1 MVPAII
7 HTTSPSLPFGSSHSK
22 NLFFAPRKSEMK
34 NVCVC
39 IRVAPECRQK
49 CWNLEKFARDE
60 RREVSDVT
68 RLVISKSSNLAKWF
82 RGTWLGLTISVEGF
96 CPIWEI
102 VCTELCGGTRAHRLR
117 WTAFGLMGKDSRNL
131 LVLMRDLNIQFA
143 SNKIVAIGSDLMAI
157 RLRVWWGSSLEFV
170 LDLIVLCLIGN
181 IEFIK
186 NNLST
191 GFFKFQLELTF
202 IIQNCY
208 IIFNKIQHLF
218 LLT

>member
-1 MVPAII
+1 
-7 HTTSPSLPFGSSHSK
+7 
-22 NLFFAPRKSEMK
+22 
-34 NVCVC
+34 
-39 IRVAPECRQK
+39 
-49 CWNLEKFARDE
+49 
-60 RREVSDVT
+60 
-68 RLVISKSSNLAKWF
+68 
-82 RGTWLGLTISVEGF
+82 
-96 CPIWEI
+96 
-102 VCTELCGGTRAHRLR
+102 
-117 WTAFGLMGKDSRNL
+117 MGKDSRKL

-143 SNKIVAIGSDLMAI
+143 SNEIVAIASDLMAI

-191 GFFKFQLELTF
+191 GFFKFKLELTF

-208 IIFNKIQHLF
+208 IIFNKIQHLL